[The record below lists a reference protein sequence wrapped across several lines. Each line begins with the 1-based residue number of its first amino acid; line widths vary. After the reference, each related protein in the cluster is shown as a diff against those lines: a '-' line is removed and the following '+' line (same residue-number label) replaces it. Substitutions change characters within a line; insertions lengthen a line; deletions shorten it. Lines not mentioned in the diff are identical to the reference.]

1 MVNQRKDC
9 SMSDPT
15 KSKKDDCLY
24 GRLDLS
30 ELEHLASAGGDTDS
44 ARLDWLQSATRA
56 ERTATPHT
64 TEDRPIYQALDLTH
78 GGNRA
83 QIFLNDKTYTL
94 SITRAGKLILTK

>member
-1 MVNQRKDC
+1 MP
-9 SMSDPT
+9 DPT
-15 KSKKDDCLY
+15 TSEKDQCLY

-30 ELEHLASAGGDTDS
+30 ELEHLASAGGEADS
-44 ARLDWLQSATRA
+44 ARLDWLQSAARA
-56 ERTATPHT
+56 EHASIPRE
-64 TEDRPIYQALDLTH
+64 TEDRPIYQALDLTN